1 MKTKIKIRNRITHM
15 WLSAWIDCTV
25 TFKKKIN
32 SEIKQLDLVPMCSY
46 VWYYNFINRL
56 NF

>member
-1 MKTKIKIRNRITHM
+1 MKTKIKNEKSNHTHVIFCLNRLHGYI
-15 WLSAWIDCTV
+15 
-25 TFKKKIN
+25 KKIN

-46 VWYYNFINRL
+46 FINRL